1 MPPARHRIT
10 PLRTGSF
17 RLDGGGMFG
26 LIPKTM
32 WSQWTTPDADN
43 RIMLATRSLLVESA
57 RDGLVLVEAGYGDKW
72 TDKER
77 AMYALERRTAVDA
90 LWEVGVDRRD
100 IAHVVVT
107 HLHFDHAGG
116 LTRGGDGGPIPT
128 FPRARIHVQRT
139 EWHDALANKSTMTR
153 TYLRTHLDPISAQ
166 IELHD
171 GECEPLAGFTLLPA
185 AGHTW
190 GHQSVLVEGTSSV
203 GGTAP
208 HLFAGDACPTIHH
221 AHPAASLG
229 YDMMAYEAM
238 CTKLALLDRA
248 EREGWTIALDHDAEH
263 ALVRTMRS
271 ESREGDARLSLVAVD
286 GRGGDLGGDLG
297 GAR

>member
-1 MPPARHRIT
+1 MSSARHRIT
-10 PLRTGSF
+10 PLSTGAF

-26 LIPKTM
+26 LIPKSM

-43 RIMLATRSLLVESA
+43 RIALTTRSLLVETA

-90 LWEVGVDRRD
+90 LGEVGVTPTD

-116 LTRGGDGGPIPT
+116 LTRVGDGGLEPV

-139 EWHDALANKSTMTR
+139 EWLDALANKSTMTR
-153 TYLRTHLDPISAQ
+153 TYLRTHLEPIAAQ
-166 IELHD
+166 VELHD
-171 GECEPLAGFTLLPA
+171 GERKPLAGFTLLPT

-190 GHQSVLVEGTSSV
+190 GHQSVLVEGASTA
-203 GGTAP
+203 GGAAP
-208 HLFAGDACPTIHH
+208 HLFAGDACPTVHH

-263 ALVRTMRS
+263 ALVKVVRAAA
-271 ESREGDARLSLVAVD
+271 REGGDRLSLVPV
-286 GRGGDLGGDLG
+286 GGPRDDLGE
-297 GAR
+297 AR

>member
-1 MPPARHRIT
+1 MRSAHHIT

-32 WSQWTTPDADN
+32 WSQWTTPDAEN
-43 RIMLATRSLLVESA
+43 RIALAARSLLVETA

-72 TDKER
+72 TDRER

-90 LWEVGVDRRD
+90 LGEIGVERED
-100 IAHVVVT
+100 IAHVIVT

-116 LTRGGDGGPIPT
+116 LTQAGDGGGAVPT
-128 FPRARIHVQRT
+128 FPKARIHVQRT

-153 TYLRTHLDPISAQ
+153 TYLRAHLDPIAAQ
-166 IELHD
+166 VELHE
-171 GECEPLAGFTLLPA
+171 GECGPLAGFTLLPA

-190 GHQSVLVEGTSSV
+190 GHQAVLVDGASAA
-203 GGTAP
+203 GGATP
-208 HLFAGDACPTIHH
+208 HLFTGDACPTIHH

-263 ALVRTMRS
+263 ALARVVRV
-271 ESREGDARLSLVAVD
+271 EAREGGDRLSLASVD
-286 GRGGDLGGDLG
+286 GLG

>member
-1 MPPARHRIT
+1 MSSSPHRIT
-10 PLRTGSF
+10 PLRTGAF

-26 LIPKTM
+26 LIPKSM

-43 RIMLATRSLLVESA
+43 RIALATRSLLVETA
-57 RDGLVLVEAGYGDKW
+57 RDGLVLVEAGCGDKW

-90 LWEVGVDRRD
+90 LRDVGVSPAD

-116 LTRGGDGGPIPT
+116 LTRAGDAGPVAT

-139 EWHDALANKSTMTR
+139 EWRDALANKSTMTR
-153 TYLRTHLDPISAQ
+153 TYLRTHLDPIASEV
-166 IELHD
+166 ELHD
-171 GECEPLAGFTLLPA
+171 GECAPLAGFTLLPA

-190 GHQSVLVEGTSSV
+190 GHQAVLVEGASAA
-203 GGTAP
+203 GGAAP

-229 YDMMAYEAM
+229 YDMMAYQAM

-248 EREGWTIALDHDAEH
+248 EREGWTIALDHDDGH
-263 ALVRTMRS
+263 ALVRVVRS
-271 ESREGDARLSLVAVD
+271 ATREGGDRLSLEPIEGV
-286 GRGGDLGGDLG
+286 
-297 GAR
+297 GA